1 MSIQRPAVFDAYS
14 CPIGTFPIAP
24 SAVDAVKNGRF
35 CKINAKGQIVLPAAG
50 DKAWMVVFPNELPK
64 KGFATNLGA
73 FLIGAYAFYVDN
85 DTFDDS
91 KTYKVISQNEIKE
104 IFNLLSNALMY
115 NSDEKRWIPLV
126 EKAQSRLLSISSR
139 LK

>member
-1 MSIQRPAVFDAYS
+1 MNILDEAIKS
-14 CPIGTFPIAP
+14 CDS
-24 SAVDAVKNGRF
+24 SA
-35 CKINAKGQIVLPAAG
+35 
-50 DKAWMVVFPNELPK
+50 
-64 KGFATNLGA
+64 T
-73 FLIGAYAFYVDN
+73 
-85 DTFDDS
+85 
-91 KTYKVISQNEIKE
+91 ISQNEIKE

>member
-1 MSIQRPAVFDAYS
+1 MNTLDGAIKS
-14 CPIGTFPIAP
+14 CDS
-24 SAVDAVKNGRF
+24 SATI
-35 CKINAKGQIVLPAAG
+35 C
-50 DKAWMVVFPNELPK
+50 
-64 KGFATNLGA
+64 
-73 FLIGAYAFYVDN
+73 
-85 DTFDDS
+85 
-91 KTYKVISQNEIKE
+91 QNEIKE